1 MLQGFITTSEEYLVN
16 PTIPTNFPGINVDIP
31 STSAKET
38 IQTWVVNDIAIH
50 LIKEQNLLKYETI
63 SILGEKL
70 KTDTIPLPPNSDLD
84 QIITD
89 LKKCKTLLDTEGSPV
104 FVESYKRWEVD
115 NQEIDLVHGDQDLL
129 WLIYC
134 KSTKKTSVFTIKE
147 ATIPSTQ
154 CHCTT
159 IDLIE
164 KIKSN
169 ALTITHVRH
178 LQNDFTVTRI
188 VEERE
193 IQSEQLRFRYDQ
205 RRDAIASER
214 HLNNMYREGLG
225 VGLFAGY
232 AGLSA
237 SWSSICAATSAVS
250 ASLGGGAIGG
260 AIAGSCV
267 GLPLTLGAGVVLPIA
282 AATGYISYSFLKTNP
297 PRRTNIE
304 TERRIDMMLPRKP
317 LFVEIEPISILSRID
332 PNVRVSKF
340 IWAVSLITHGGA
352 SNNHAQIVVEGINDG
367 FYNSESARSSHA
379 KEVSIGEKFI
389 HISDCH
395 PPVRSRLF
403 SPERFSFATRTEIW
417 LKTSSD
423 VQKMLKAIQKEQGE
437 NMAFNIKGIDSLLPK
452 LPLEQLG
459 SLSERI
465 KKLKKNQMLFG
476 NQGHNCFTWAR
487 DKLKIIDIEL
497 GKSAIGFVIT
507 LPMTYTKL
515 QEEYFNEIP
524 RQFL

>member
-1 MLQGFITTSEEYLVN
+1 MQGFIITSEEYLVN
-16 PTIPTNFPGINVDIP
+16 PTILTNFPDINTTVP
-31 STSAKET
+31 PPLPKEN
-38 IQTWVVNDIAIH
+38 IQTWIVNDIAIH

-63 SILGEKL
+63 NSSGEKL
-70 KTDTIPLPPNSDLD
+70 QTNTIPLPPDSNFNEVID
-84 QIITD
+84 D
-89 LKKCKTLLDTEGSPV
+89 LKKCKALLDTDGAPI
-104 FVESYKRWEVD
+104 FVERYKRWEVD
-115 NQEIDLVHGDQDLL
+115 NQEIDLVHGHQDLL

-159 IDLIE
+159 INLIE

-178 LQNDFTVTRI
+178 LQKDFTVTRI
-188 VEERE
+188 IEEKE
-193 IQSEQLRFRYDQ
+193 IQSEQLKFHYDQ
-205 RRDAIASER
+205 RRDGIDSER

-250 ASLGGGAIGG
+250 ASLGGGAVGG

-282 AATGYISYSFLKTNP
+282 AAAGYISYSFLKTNP

-367 FYNSESARSSHA
+367 FYNSESTRSSHT

-389 HISDCH
+389 HISDFN

-403 SPERFSFATRTEIW
+403 SPEKFSFATRTEIW

-423 VQKMLKAIQKEQGE
+423 VQKMLKAIQKEQE
-437 NMAFNIKGIDSLLPK
+437 SNVAFNIKGIDSFLPT
-452 LPLEQLG
+452 LPLEQVG
-459 SLSERI
+459 SVSKCVE
-465 KKLKKNQMLFG
+465 KLKEDRLLFG

-487 DKLKIIDIEL
+487 DKLKIIDVEL
-497 GKSAIGFVIT
+497 GKSVIGFVIT

-515 QEEYFNEIP
+515 QEEYLNEIP